1 MVWHAHGFNRE
12 LSRAVRN
19 ITGPVRQAGGRL
31 ARRHCRWTI
40 RRYPAGT
47 DSPQFHEEKN
57 ARRWHFRHDA
67 HGAYRGYNQRAR
79 LGLRLAV
86 RRNPSRRGQARCPEF
101 VSGGGSPGKGRGRY
115 SSRRCRPG
123 LRHRAFGSL
132 LSMCCIGRVD
142 AHPAGWHRRYSRP
155 WVGLLP
161 QRRSPS
167 LWYHH
172 DVSGSAALFA
182 GDDHV
187 TNPLFVCRRPS
198 SSAVS
203 DRTILILRE
212 NYKILLGFH
221 QAEQENLRLAHH
233 DLLTGLLNR
242 VMKRKRLN
250 ELLSGPVLSTDRQ
263 AQFTVFCLD
272 LDGFKEVN
280 DRFGHAAGNAV
291 LIAVARCLRESVRDE
306 DFVCR
311 VGGDEFVALLPAL
324 SADEAASCAR
334 RIIDKISK
342 PYDIGFST
350 QPRLGISIGAA
361 CAPRDGVSAN
371 ELLRSA
377 DRAMYEAKR
386 RGKGVYVVHS
396 AISEVVELAPS
407 ANADAG

>member
-1 MVWHAHGFNRE
+1 MHMDSTESVRERFEISQGRYVRRVADWLVGTADRQSDAIQRE
-12 LSRAVRN
+12 LIHHSFMKKKTLVVGIFVTTLMALTAAT
-19 ITGPVRQAGGRL
+19 ISGHGWAYAWLFAEILLGGVRL
-31 ARRHCRWTI
+31 AAQNSFEEAEARGKVGDATALVG
-40 RRYPAGT
+40 AGL
-47 DSPQFHEEKN
+47 
-57 ARRWHFRHDA
+57 
-67 HGAYRGYNQRAR
+67 AYVIVLSAAYYLCVASGEWMLILLAGIGVTAV
-79 LGLRLAV
+79 LGSV
-86 RRNPSRRGQARCPEF
+86 
-101 VSGGGSPGKGRGRY
+101 
-115 SSRRCRPG
+115 SSRSAG
-123 LRHRAFGSL
+123 LPRFGIIMMCLAALPFSL
-132 LSMCCIGRVD
+132 ATIMSPIPYLFV
-142 AHPAGWHRRYSRP
+142 
-155 WVGLLP
+155 VGL
-161 QRRSPS
+161 Q
-167 LWYHH
+167 
-172 DVSGSAALFA
+172 V
-182 GDDHV
+182 
-187 TNPLFVCRRPS
+187 PLCLTG
-198 SSAVS
+198 
-203 DRTILILRE
+203 TILVLRE

-233 DLLTGLLNR
+233 DLLTGLPNR

-280 DRFGHAAGNAV
+280 DRFGHAAGDAV

>member
-1 MVWHAHGFNRE
+1 
-12 LSRAVRN
+12 
-19 ITGPVRQAGGRL
+19 
-31 ARRHCRWTI
+31 
-40 RRYPAGT
+40 
-47 DSPQFHEEKN
+47 
-57 ARRWHFRHDA
+57 
-67 HGAYRGYNQRAR
+67 
-79 LGLRLAV
+79 
-86 RRNPSRRGQARCPEF
+86 
-101 VSGGGSPGKGRGRY
+101 
-115 SSRRCRPG
+115 
-123 LRHRAFGSL
+123 
-132 LSMCCIGRVD
+132 
-142 AHPAGWHRRYSRP
+142 
-155 WVGLLP
+155 
-161 QRRSPS
+161 
-167 LWYHH
+167 
-172 DVSGSAALFA
+172 
-182 GDDHV
+182 
-187 TNPLFVCRRPS
+187 
-198 SSAVS
+198 
-203 DRTILILRE
+203 LRE

-233 DLLTGLLNR
+233 DLLTGLPNR

-280 DRFGHAAGNAV
+280 DRFGHAAGDAV

>member
-1 MVWHAHGFNRE
+1 MHMDSTESVRERFEISQGRYVRRVADWLVGTADGQSDAIQRE
-12 LSRAVRN
+12 LIHHSFMKKKTLVVGIFVTTLMALTAAT
-19 ITGPVRQAGGRL
+19 ISGHGWAYAWLFAEILLGGVRL
-31 ARRHCRWTI
+31 AAQNSFEEAEARGKVGDATALVG
-40 RRYPAGT
+40 AGL
-47 DSPQFHEEKN
+47 
-57 ARRWHFRHDA
+57 
-67 HGAYRGYNQRAR
+67 AYVIVLSAAYYLCVASGEWMLILLAGIGVTAV
-79 LGLRLAV
+79 LGSV
-86 RRNPSRRGQARCPEF
+86 
-101 VSGGGSPGKGRGRY
+101 
-115 SSRRCRPG
+115 SSRSAG
-123 LRHRAFGSL
+123 LPRFGIIMMCLAALPFSL
-132 LSMCCIGRVD
+132 ATIMSPIPYLFV
-142 AHPAGWHRRYSRP
+142 
-155 WVGLLP
+155 VGL
-161 QRRSPS
+161 Q
-167 LWYHH
+167 
-172 DVSGSAALFA
+172 V
-182 GDDHV
+182 
-187 TNPLFVCRRPS
+187 PLCLTG
-198 SSAVS
+198 
-203 DRTILILRE
+203 TILVLRE

-233 DLLTGLLNR
+233 DLLTGLPNR

-280 DRFGHAAGNAV
+280 DRFGHAAGDAV
-291 LIAVARCLRESVRDE
+291 LIAVAGRLRESVRDE

>member
-1 MVWHAHGFNRE
+1 MRRRRFSFGTILPVILLAGIGVT
-12 LSRAVRN
+12 AV
-19 ITGPVRQAGGRL
+19 
-31 ARRHCRWTI
+31 
-40 RRYPAGT
+40 
-47 DSPQFHEEKN
+47 
-57 ARRWHFRHDA
+57 
-67 HGAYRGYNQRAR
+67 
-79 LGLRLAV
+79 LGSV
-86 RRNPSRRGQARCPEF
+86 
-101 VSGGGSPGKGRGRY
+101 
-115 SSRRCRPG
+115 SSRSAG
-123 LRHRAFGSL
+123 LPRFGIIMMCLAALPFSL
-132 LSMCCIGRVD
+132 ATIMSPIPYLFV
-142 AHPAGWHRRYSRP
+142 
-155 WVGLLP
+155 VGL
-161 QRRSPS
+161 Q
-167 LWYHH
+167 
-172 DVSGSAALFA
+172 V
-182 GDDHV
+182 
-187 TNPLFVCRRPS
+187 PLCLTG
-198 SSAVS
+198 
-203 DRTILILRE
+203 TILILRE
-212 NYKILLGFH
+212 NYKILLGLH

-233 DLLTGLLNR
+233 DLLTGLPNR

-250 ELLSGPVLSTDRQ
+250 ELLSGPILSTNRQ
-263 AQFTVFCLD
+263 AQFAVFCLD

-280 DRFGHAAGNAV
+280 DRFGHAAGDAV
-291 LIAVARCLRESVRDE
+291 LIAVAGRLRESVRDE